1 MVELSWDLD
10 DDVDY
15 RRGKANTTICILK
28 PWPNTRSIVPLCD
41 PSIDP
46 SYSCASFDEASDQF
60 FGMHISLGQSFS
72 MQQQQQYPIR
82 SWYLLALSLLMT
94 SYICSV
100 ITTTRILHGESTTN
114 RHLISIPLVLN
125 DGRGA
130 AKKSQR
136 QPSTAGEVQGEEAWP
151 PQAFFQQHVHAS
163 STRIVVAIV
172 NYDYVDFAD
181 NFAQSLLRQNV
192 SNFCLVPM
200 DDPTYGTQNENA
212 C

>member
-1 MVELSWDLD
+1 M
-10 DDVDY
+10 
-15 RRGKANTTICILK
+15 R
-28 PWPNTRSIVPLCD
+28 
-41 PSIDP
+41 
-46 SYSCASFDEASDQF
+46 
-60 FGMHISLGQSFS
+60 ISLGQSFS
-72 MQQQQQYPIR
+72 MQQQLQQHPIR
-82 SWYLLALSLLMT
+82 SFYYLLCLSLVMT

-100 ITTTRILHGESTTN
+100 ITTTRISLHGESTTS
-114 RHLISIPLVLN
+114 RQLIGMPLLN

-136 QPSTAGEVQGEEAWP
+136 QPSTAGEVEDEETWP
-151 PQAFFQQHVHAS
+151 PQAFFQQHAHSS

-200 DDPTYGTQNENA
+200 DDPTYGTQTRTLADE
-212 C
+212 CT